1 MSTLTLRALLVV
13 GSLGL
18 GLNLPIAEAHQCVEV
33 QVLHSPSRVS
43 AGSRAAMVA
52 GVVNC
57 GSCPTP
63 VELDAWLYDPDSHSR
78 VHLGNEFLRL
88 GMDEARRV
96 KLLLEIP
103 GNVAPGRYQLV
114 LSAVT
119 SGGYMDL
126 ARARISVVPRDSRDV
141 HRLLRK
147 LGDDP
152 GDMAMLEELV
162 DAADRYGNELDVR
175 SAVAAA
181 GSITGRIVHKDRQRR
196 EIRVVDPLGRT
207 KTVKV
212 RHGTVIVDRHNQ
224 PIAFANLHNG
234 DRVEVDYD
242 HNSVATRIQKL

>member
-18 GLNLPIAEAHQCVEV
+18 GLNVPIAEAHQCVEV
-33 QVLHSPSRVS
+33 QILHSPSRVH
-43 AGSRAAMVA
+43 AGSQASMVA
-52 GVVNC
+52 GVTNC

-63 VELDAWLYDPDSHSR
+63 VELDAWLYDPGSNFR
-78 VHLGNEFLRL
+78 VHLGNEYLRL

-96 KLLLEIP
+96 KLLLDIP

-114 LSAVT
+114 LSGVT
-119 SGGYMDL
+119 SSGYMDL
-126 ARARISVVPRDSRDV
+126 ARARINVVPRDCRDV
-141 HRLLRK
+141 RRLLMK
-147 LGDDP
+147 LADDP
-152 GDMAMLEELV
+152 GDMAALEELA
-162 DAADRYGNELDVR
+162 DAAASSDNELGER
-175 SAVAAA
+175 SAIAAA
-181 GSITGRIVHKDRQRR
+181 GTITGRIVNTDRQRR

-212 RHGTVIVDRHNQ
+212 KPGTVIVDRHNQ

-242 HNSVATRIQKL
+242 HNNVATRIQKL